1 MHADWLPR
9 GDCCGEKNRKLKE
22 AVTDKRAERVQR
34 WLDSK
39 KKGVGCHPGHPLCRA
54 HWRSKDKGI
63 RVGLDGGRKQC
74 KHQDFE
80 DLTPLCKAFIEAEA
94 LMSRELGA
102 DDLMGHWMHLLE
114 TKVEALADLQDEGGL
129 TPAQLSCLAEA
140 QQKLKSLDKTGNC
153 KRWRARLQVI
163 CQVAVRVPDKVAP
176 SCLSR
181 PI

>member
-1 MHADWLPR
+1 M
-9 GDCCGEKNRKLKE
+9 
-22 AVTDKRAERVQR
+22 QR

-39 KKGVGCHPGHPLCRA
+39 KKGGGCHPGHPLCRA
-54 HWRSKDKGI
+54 CWRSTDKGI

-129 TPAQLSCLAEA
+129 TPAQLSYLVKA
-140 QQKLKSLDKTGNC
+140 QKKLKSLDDKL
-153 KRWRARLQVI
+153 KLQEVESEANAHLRSHWQSA
-163 CQVAVRVPDKVAP
+163 CQCDPHHA
-176 SCLSR
+176 C
-181 PI
+181 